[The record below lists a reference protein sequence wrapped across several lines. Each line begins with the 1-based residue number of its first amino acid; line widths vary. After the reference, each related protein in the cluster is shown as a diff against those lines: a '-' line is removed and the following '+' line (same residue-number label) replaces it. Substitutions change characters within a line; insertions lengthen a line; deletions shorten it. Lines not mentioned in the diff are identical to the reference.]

1 MTDQIPL
8 FFDDVYDAMR
18 ATVLA
23 IGGYKKIGHVMRP
36 DLGDPEKAGRWLAD
50 CCNSDRRQDLSP
62 QQLMLLRRM
71 GSDAGVHILATFE
84 MADAHYAAP
93 IRVEPEDERAALQRQ
108 FIEQTKVLRA
118 LCTQLERKGV
128 DLRSVA

>member
-23 IGGYKKIGHVMRP
+23 IGGYKKVGDAIRP

-62 QQLMLLRRM
+62 NQLSMLRRM
-71 GSDAGVHILATFE
+71 ASDANVHILASFE
-84 MADAHYAAP
+84 ASDAHYAP
-93 IRVEPEDERAALQRQ
+93 PVRIEPEDERAALQRQ
-108 FIEQTKVLRA
+108 FVEQSKAMQALFARMERA
-118 LCTQLERKGV
+118 GLHI
-128 DLRSVA
+128 A